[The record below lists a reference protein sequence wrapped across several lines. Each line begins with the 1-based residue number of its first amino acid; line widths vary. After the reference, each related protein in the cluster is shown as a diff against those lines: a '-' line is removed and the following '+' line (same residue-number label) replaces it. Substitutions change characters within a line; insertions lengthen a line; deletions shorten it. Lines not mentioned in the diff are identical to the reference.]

1 MFGTKKVKS
10 IEYEFAIL
18 DAIRYLE
25 KKDVAAKYDLVVKN
39 ITKYQDFANSESSKS
54 ENGMWD
60 TIKSHYDDEIK
71 RIDKKLEQCEI
82 DLVKNEHISFKCKRI
97 EKEKESLETQKI
109 LYQEIQDEI
118 IKLISVYSKVRYYI
132 GRIKEAAQK
141 TDQKTIDSL
150 ADLREQLNQMTILD
164 EFQL

>member
-1 MFGTKKVKS
+1 MLGSKKVNN
-10 IEYEFAIL
+10 IEYEFALL

-25 KKDVAAKYDLVVKN
+25 NKDIAEKYNLVVKN
-39 ITKYQDFANSESSKS
+39 ITKYKDFAESEASKS

-97 EKEKESLETQKI
+97 EKDKESFETQKQ
-109 LYQEIQDEI
+109 LFQEIQQEI
-118 IKLISVYSKVRYYI
+118 IKLTTVYSKVRYYI
-132 GRIKEAAQK
+132 NKIKSMENNVSPK
-141 TDQKTIDSL
+141 VVDELSELKDK
-150 ADLREQLNQMTILD
+150 LNGLTKLD
-164 EFQL
+164 EFKL

>member
-1 MFGTKKVKS
+1 MLGSKKINN
-10 IEYEFAIL
+10 IEYEFALL

-25 KKDVAAKYDLVVKN
+25 DKDIAAKYELIVKN
-39 ITKYQDFANSESSKS
+39 INKYKDFADAESSKS

-82 DLVKNEHISFKCKRI
+82 DLVKNEHISFKCKKI
-97 EKEKESLETQKI
+97 EKDKESLETQKI

-118 IKLISVYSKVRYYI
+118 IKLINIYSKVRYYI
-132 GRIKEAAQK
+132 DKIKEAEENMSQK
-141 TDQKTIDSL
+141 TVNDLSELRDKLNSL
-150 ADLREQLNQMTILD
+150 TILD
-164 EFQL
+164 EFQI